1 MKDKEAEQMRDK
13 ILSATFDFN
22 DFIKQMEMMG
32 QMGGMDGFMKLLPGV
47 SGMSEREMLINL

>member
-1 MKDKEAEQMRDK
+1 MRDK

-32 QMGGMDGFMKLLPGV
+32 QMGGMDGF
-47 SGMSEREMLINL
+47 I